1 MVLLDML
8 FVDFSFLFSMQLTQV
23 WKCVFI
29 SLTLIQVSGF
39 NKKKKKKS
47 RHNNAYCTPCLC
59 INMCMIHASFE
70 NS

>member
-39 NKKKKKKS
+39 NEKKKKKKEK
-47 RHNNAYCTPCLC
+47 A
-59 INMCMIHASFE
+59 
-70 NS
+70 

>member
-29 SLTLIQVSGF
+29 SLTLIQLSGF
-39 NKKKKKKS
+39 NKKKKKK
-47 RHNNAYCTPCLC
+47 RAGITMLTAHRVYV
-59 INMCMIHASFE
+59 
-70 NS
+70 